1 MPTIVVL
8 SGNPR
13 PASRTVS
20 VATGMAE
27 SLSRFLPTSSLDV
40 IELAEFGSRV
50 LDANDQDIAAARARV
65 ADATVLIVASPV
77 YKGSYTGLLKA
88 FMDGYG
94 PRSLEGVIAVPVIV
108 AGSPTHASLAAHVH
122 LRPLLHEVG
131 AETPLGVFTVLDAEI
146 ADAVARA
153 EIVAQWTAGRA
164 PLIPVLIAGVNT

>member
-13 PASRTVS
+13 PASKTVS

-27 SLSRFLPTSSLDV
+27 SLSPFLPASSLEV
-40 IELAEFGSRV
+40 IDLADFGGRV
-50 LDANDQDIAAARARV
+50 LDTNDPDIADARARV
-65 ADATVLIVASPV
+65 AEANVLIVASPV

-88 FMDGYG
+88 FLDGYG

-146 ADAVARA
+146 ADATDRA
-153 EIVAQWTAGRA
+153 EVIAQWTAVRA
-164 PLIPVLIAGVNT
+164 PLIKALAEGVKA

>member
-13 PASRTVS
+13 PASKTVA
-20 VATGMAE
+20 VAIGVAE
-27 SLSRFLPTSSLDV
+27 SLSSFLTTPTLEV
-40 IELAEFGSRV
+40 IDLADFGGRV
-50 LDANDQDIAAARARV
+50 LDAGDPDVADARARA

-88 FMDGYG
+88 FLDGYG

-108 AGSPTHASLAAHVH
+108 AGSPTHASLAAHVQ

-131 AETPLGVFTVLDAEI
+131 AETPIGVFTVLDAQI
-146 ADAVARA
+146 ADPIDRTNA
-153 EIVAQWTAGRA
+153 IAQWTAGRA
-164 PLIPVLIAGVNT
+164 PLLEALTAGVKA